1 MSRHVV
7 SGRPGGVCVWGG
19 GRVGRGGGE
28 VGESRT
34 VPPVVVPWAGGGR
47 AGGEYSIVGRPSP
60 TLRAAFYAARRRW
73 VPAVR
78 GRRADGGQ
86 GGGESAEAVVAM

>member
-1 MSRHVV
+1 M
-7 SGRPGGVCVWGG
+7 WGG
-19 GRVGRGGGE
+19 GGVGRGGGGRRVTNCPPCRRS
-28 VGESRT
+28 VGGR
-34 VPPVVVPWAGGGR
+34 R

-78 GRRADGGQ
+78 GRRADGRQ